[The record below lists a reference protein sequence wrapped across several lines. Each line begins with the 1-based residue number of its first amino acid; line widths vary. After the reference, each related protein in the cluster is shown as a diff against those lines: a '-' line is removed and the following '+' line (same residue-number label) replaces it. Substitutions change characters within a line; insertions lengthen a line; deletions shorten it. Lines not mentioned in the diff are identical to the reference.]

1 MSDLK
6 KKLEQPSVVYDLD
19 EEIYHADGLC
29 PEPSLSSTMAKIILQ
44 PAGPARLREVMRNGS
59 PRKREFDFGSA
70 AHSRILGRGQEIVAL
85 EGDARTKAYR
95 EAKSAAEA
103 EGKLALKSADVEA
116 IDRMSEA
123 ILDHELAAELL
134 TAGQGLPEVSMFGI
148 DEQTG
153 RWGRGRI
160 DFLHSRSVV
169 VDYKTTRSVD
179 DHAFSRSAWE
189 YGYWTQAAH
198 YIRFGQQIDLLDD
211 DPAWLLVAQ
220 EKTAPYLVRVF
231 EFRDEELDYGHAQIR
246 RAFDL
251 WDRCLTTGEWPA
263 YPQTSTILTAPSWAL
278 DTVLTT
284 QASAVADDIE
294 AYLEEKNA

>member
-1 MSDLK
+1 MSDSRKRLD
-6 KKLEQPSVVYDLD
+6 QPSVIYDLD

-29 PEPSLSSTMAKIILQ
+29 PEPSLSSTMAKTILQ

-59 PRKREFDFGSA
+59 PRKPEFNFGSA
-70 AHSRILGRGQEIVAL
+70 AHSRILGRGQEVVVC
-85 EGDARTKAYR
+85 DARGNSNEYKA
-95 EAKSAAEA
+95 AKAEA
-103 EGKLALKSADVEA
+103 EGKLLLRSADVEA

-160 DFLHSRSVV
+160 DFLHSRSTV
-169 VDYKTTRSVD
+169 VDYKTSRSVD
-179 DHAFSRSAWE
+179 DYQFSRSAWDF
-189 YGYWTQAAH
+189 GYWTQAAH
-198 YIRFGQQIDLLDD
+198 YIRLGQQLDLLDD
-211 DPAWLLVAQ
+211 DPTWLLVAQ

-231 EFRDEELDYGHAQIR
+231 EFRSEELDFGHAQIR

-251 WDRCLTTGEWPA
+251 WDRCLTLGEWPG

-294 AYLEEKNA
+294 AYLKEKNA

>member
-1 MSDLK
+1 MNDSRRR
-6 KKLEQPSVVYDLD
+6 LEHPSVVYDLD

-29 PEPSLSSTMAKIILQ
+29 PEPSLSSTMAKTILQ
-44 PAGPARLREVMRNGS
+44 PAGPARLREVLRNGS
-59 PRKREFDFGSA
+59 PRKPEFDFGSA

-85 EGDARTKAYR
+85 DGDARTKAYK
-95 EAKSAAEA
+95 EAKAAAEA

-116 IDRMSEA
+116 IDRMADA

-160 DFLHSRSVV
+160 DFLHSRNMV

-179 DHAFSRSAWE
+179 GHQFARSAWE
-189 YGYWTQAAH
+189 FGYWTQAAH
-198 YIRFGQQIDLLDD
+198 YIRLGQQLDLLDD
-211 DPAWLLVAQ
+211 DPTWLLVAQ

-263 YPQTSTILTAPSWAL
+263 YPQIPTILTAPSWADL
-278 DTVLTT
+278 NGE
-284 QASAVADDIE
+284 IE
-294 AYLEEKNA
+294 

>member
-1 MSDLK
+1 M
-6 KKLEQPSVVYDLD
+6 LEHPSVIYDLD
-19 EEIYHADGLC
+19 EDTYHADGLC
-29 PEPSLSSTMAKIILQ
+29 PEPSLSSTMAKTILQ

-59 PRKREFDFGSA
+59 PRKPEFSFGSA
-70 AHSRILGRGQEIVAL
+70 AHSRILGRGQEVVAL
-85 EGDARTKAYR
+85 DGDARTKAYK
-95 EAKSAAEA
+95 EAKAAAEA
-103 EGKLALKSADVEA
+103 EGKLPLKSADVEA
-116 IDRMSEA
+116 IDRMADA
-123 ILDHELAAELL
+123 ILNHQLAAELL

-179 DHAFSRSAWE
+179 DHQFARSAWDF
-189 YGYWTQAAH
+189 GYWTQAAH
-198 YIRFGQQIDLLDD
+198 YIRLGQQLDLLDD
-211 DPAWLLVAQ
+211 DPTWLLVAQ

-231 EFRDEELDYGHAQIR
+231 EFRDEELDFGHAQIR

-263 YPQTSTILTAPSWAL
+263 YPQTSTILTAPSWADL
-278 DTVLTT
+278 NG
-284 QASAVADDIE
+284 DIE
-294 AYLEEKNA
+294 